1 MSEKKIVFNNCA
13 CVAFDLDGTLTDPA
27 EGLLNGFE
35 YAFRKLNVKYGSRS
49 SLVRFIGP
57 PLFDCWRAE
66 FGFSAEE
73 ADRAIELFR
82 EYYTVYGWR
91 ENRMYDGISELLSR
105 LRASGRILVVA
116 TSKPEDQAR
125 RIIRLFGLDKY
136 LDFVGGAVCHHHR
149 ATKAEVLRY
158 ALDSVGVS
166 DADNCVLVG
175 DRRFDA
181 EGARLVGAHSLGVLW
196 GHGERSELDAAG
208 FERVVASIAELGDAL
223 GLHPAGNKKQ
233 I

>member
-1 MSEKKIVFNNCA
+1 MLKDDICSFDKCR

-35 YAFRKLNVKYGSRS
+35 YAFRKLHVDYGSRE

-91 ENRMYDGISELLSR
+91 ENRMYDGIPELLSR
-105 LRASGRILVVA
+105 LHSSGRILVVA
-116 TSKPEDQAR
+116 TSKPEDQAS
-125 RIIRLFGLDKY
+125 RIVRLFGLDKY
-136 LDFVGGAVCHHHR
+136 LDFVGGAVCHHNR

-158 ALDSVGVS
+158 ALDSVGVA
-166 DADNCVLVG
+166 DAGECVLVG

-181 EGARLVGAHSLGVLW
+181 EGAHLVGARSLGVLW
-196 GHGERSELDAAG
+196 GHGEREELAAAG
-208 FERVVASIAELGDAL
+208 FDSIVSDVNELGEAL
-223 GLHPAGNKKQ
+223 GLK
-233 I
+233 